1 MPEFRREFLK
11 SKMNKDLDERLV
23 PPGEYRD
30 ALNIEV
36 STSETSDAFA
46 IEASNGNSKITAST
60 VFDGYTNPKCIGAA
74 RDTENNKIYWLVTSD
89 NKDAILE
96 YDADSSVVSPVAVAV
111 KATSDVFKF
120 SKDFLV
126 TGINV
131 IDDLL
136 FFTDDN
142 SEPKKL
148 NINRFKAATNGDFD
162 THTQIY
168 GGNLLEEH
176 VTTIKKY
183 PKSAPNLSI
192 KRTLR
197 DGIVDSTFIDTNGDK
212 FVEADESTTPKAIG
226 SEIVLVLSG
235 QPDYKENDILKIT
248 TTDNSTVYTARV
260 SIKSIDD
267 VSSTSQTIT
276 VILLSTTDEMLS
288 SDKQVWN
295 VELEEG
301 DSFFQDKFPRF
312 AYRWKYND
320 GEYSAFS
327 PFTGVAFIPDDEDF
341 IYNMEEGHNVNMVNN
356 VRKITL
362 NTFDTLPLDV
372 VEVDVLY
379 KESNAANIYLVS
391 TLKNKEKSIT
401 ITSEQIEKTIE
412 SNQSL
417 RPYDNV
423 PRKAKAQEITA
434 GRLMYGNYLQN
445 NTFRDAV
452 KIKLTNTPAEVDR
465 NTPQP
470 SAKSLRTYQVGV
482 VYLDEFGRQSPVFT
496 GTDSSLKLDGTY
508 ADKKNILKA
517 KINSDAPSWATHYKY
532 YIKENSNEYYNVIMD
547 RFYEGEEDNFWL
559 SFPSSERNKLT
570 EDDYLILKKQNG
582 KNVAFDPNE
591 YGFKS
596 KKYKIL
602 DIQNSPPE
610 FIAKKKELIGE
621 LSDTSQLFPN
631 TLVGHPREG
640 FRTFR
645 IAGDKIGVDASEL
658 RDIANNDNF
667 VNQNKFIRI
676 TDITDVRATNYYQIE
691 KVSKVDANED
701 GDFVDA
707 GDYYEFTLA
716 KKFGADVN
724 WVGTKDNRVVDL
736 KLQLFSEEVIIQ
748 NEEFA
753 GRFFV
758 KLKRDDIIAENIF
771 GGPADEFDQV
781 AEAKFKL
788 IDFNDTE
795 AASKTL
801 TSKQA
806 STSGTVTTPFI
817 DDARRSDF
825 AGAGFVIEHDLD
837 KSGNK
842 PTGDLAAGTAAFT
855 VKKANGSFV
864 QTNTIVGPKKGN
876 NRLML
881 RYIDYGDDRAG
892 SDTTAPKER
901 DFTARNDENKR
912 ITGQTDFQFHEML
925 RGQKGLYLSFAGD
938 PNQHRIKIRSIKLS
952 SVRNFNSVRRNASS
966 ANRGIRYDIVL
977 QSPIVWG
984 PLASQTGGT
993 DGGNL
998 RVDGLGAGG
1007 QIFPIRKRLNY
1018 ATIKL
1023 WRKRTNQVQKKTGN
1037 PAVWETEPK
1046 PSITD
1051 LDLYYEAS
1059 DAYAIADHGTEQNLG
1074 NNRNGSKIWYNCFSF
1089 GNGVESDR
1097 VRDDFNGIRIDKGAT
1112 ASATLDEPFAEERRK
1127 SSIIYSGV
1135 FNSTSGVNK
1144 LNQFI
1149 QAEKITKDLNDAYGS
1164 IQKLHSRDNDI
1175 TVLCE
1180 DKVLKVLANK
1190 DAVFEAD
1197 GDSRLVSTNNVLG
1210 QAIPYAGDFGIS
1222 KNPESF
1228 ADFSFRSYFSD
1239 KDRGK
1244 VLRLSIDGL
1253 TDISGKGMGDYFS
1266 DNLSLADTVIGNYN
1280 EDNNSYNITLNN
1292 DTVSFKEAVEG
1303 WPSRKSFIPE
1313 YGISL
1318 NNTYYTFNNGD
1329 LYEHTNDVNKN
1340 TFYGAAQAD
1349 STIDV
1354 LFNENRNAIKKFK
1367 TLNYEGDSGWV
1378 ADEIT
1383 TDQETGADVSFKA
1396 KENKYFAHMKHV
1408 KKHKVT
1414 INIGNSDGGNIIIPD
1429 GQNINILPGATAS
1442 NSFTFIVKPKSGYKF
1457 DSAFTFGSFNTNY
1470 LTTTASGNT
1479 SATINSDGNMVV
1491 ATQLNSFK
1499 MVPENI
1505 ELDLPLVTSGKISTN
1520 AFTLAGTFNKTIQ
1533 NSSVNDIN
1541 GGGTIS
1547 AGAADG
1553 SSWTTS
1559 GTSNTS
1565 TTLMNILVTPH
1576 SNHEFTDDNLPQLI
1590 VTGEINDN
1598 YEITGPTAQ
1607 GTGYT
1612 FKVVG
1617 SRVNKNLTAENIK
1630 LISKP
1635 NKAVSLETN
1644 AIWGADISQ
1653 EDFAKDEEEREIIV
1667 RGSVGAQVLLGASVV
1682 SSTGTDLAINIL
1694 DGNGFATGQKTLT
1707 IGDNGQ
1713 AKAIIKVTAN
1723 GTSGRRNVFILLSE
1737 TTGYVITDEFDN
1749 SDGADDSKVLYTI
1762 PQTLL
1767 VHISGFLLVAASTTP
1782 HSSFGSLPAGPAETT
1797 QFSLTLTNNSVL
1809 GTNPG
1814 SGVQMN
1820 AAAASTSPMRQPA
1833 NTEFPTENNIFS
1845 QQFSLARNNS
1855 GDSDSRVVKVDDLDV
1870 QNDFLKTDG
1879 TNAYDSSTG
1888 NLVLANGSIL
1898 KVIDHRYG
1906 VIGSSG
1912 RGNITIQF
1920 EILKYGT
1927 ADDYVVL
1934 KTQNVLNLS
1943 QNVGGSG
1950 STVSTVTLT
1959 GNPTTYIAADID
1971 ERAGN
1976 VFATKANNDPITFQ
1990 YIVTF
1995 TAAAAGRF
2003 VDEFQVT
2010 YSSLSSNIDTNT
2022 SDAYLLL
2029 ESGSGDKFGRI
2040 REGDTAIANF
2050 KVLADGSISG
2060 GTAASATVAVSL
2072 LN

>member
-11 SKMNKDLDERLV
+11 SKMNKDLDERLI
-23 PPGEYRD
+23 PQGEYRD

-46 IEASNGNSKITAST
+46 IEASNGTKLIKSMPSNY
-60 VFDGYTNPKCIGAA
+60 DEPKCIGAA
-74 RDTENNKIYWLVTSD
+74 RDTENNKIYWFVAC
-89 NKDAILE
+89 NNRDAILE
-96 YDADSSVVSPVAVAV
+96 YDVEADVVSPVAVAV

-120 SKDFLV
+120 NKNFFI
-126 TGINV
+126 TGINI

-136 FFTDDN
+136 FFTDNN
-142 SEPKKL
+142 SEPKKI
-148 NINRFKAATNGDFD
+148 NINRFKAATNGDFEA
-162 THTQIY
+162 HTQIY

-176 VTTIKKY
+176 ITVIKKY
-183 PKSAPNLSI
+183 PKAAPNLVI

-197 DGIVDSTFIDTNGDK
+197 DGIVDATFIDTDGDA
-212 FVEADESTTPKAIG
+212 FVDADESTTPKSIG
-226 SEIVLVLSG
+226 SEISLILTG
-235 QPDYKENDILKIT
+235 QPDYKEDDILKIT
-248 TTDNSTVYTARV
+248 TTDNSNVYTARV
-260 SIKSIDD
+260 VVKSIDD
-267 VSSTSQTIT
+267 VTSISQRVT
-276 VILLSTTDEMLS
+276 VILLSTSEEMIS
-288 SDKQVWN
+288 VDKQLWN

-327 PFTGVAFIPDDEDF
+327 PFTGVAFIPDDENF
-341 IYNMEEGHNVNMVNN
+341 VYNMEEGHNVNMVNN

-362 NTFDTLPLDV
+362 NTFDTLPPDV

-391 TLKNKEKSIT
+391 TLKNKEKSIV

-445 NTFRDAV
+445 NTFRDDV
-452 KIKLTNTPAEVDR
+452 VIKLTVTPTEVDR
-465 NTPQP
+465 NSPQP

-482 VYLDEFGRQSPVFT
+482 VYLDEFGRQSPVFASSK
-496 GTDSSLKLDGTY
+496 GGSLKLDGTY
-508 ADKKNILKA
+508 ADKKNTLKA
-517 KINSDAPSWATHYKY
+517 KINSDAPTWATHYKY

-559 SFPSSERNKLT
+559 SFPSSERNKVT
-570 EDDYLILKKQNG
+570 TDDYLILKKQNG
-582 KNVAFDPNE
+582 KNVAFDPDE
-591 YGFKS
+591 YGVKS
-596 KKYKIL
+596 QKYKIL
-602 DIQNSPPE
+602 DIQDEPPE
-610 FIAKKKELIGE
+610 FIAKKKELLGE
-621 LSDTSQLFPN
+621 LADSSRLFPD

-645 IAGDKIGVDASEL
+645 VAGDKIGVDDSEL

-667 VNQNKFIRI
+667 INQNKFIRI

-691 KVSKVDANED
+691 KVLKVDANDD
-701 GDFVDA
+701 GDFKDS

-724 WVGTKDNRVVDL
+724 WVGTKDNRVTGL
-736 KLQLFSEEVIIQ
+736 KLQLFSEETIIQ
-748 NEEFA
+748 NEEFS

-758 KLKRDDIIAENIF
+758 KLKRDNIIAENIF
-771 GGPADEFDQV
+771 GGPTDEFDQV
-781 AEAKFKL
+781 GEAKFKL
-788 IDFNDTE
+788 FDFNDSKGAT
-795 AASKTL
+795 KTL
-801 TSKQA
+801 TAKQRGL
-806 STSGTVTTPFI
+806 STIYI

-837 KSGNK
+837 KDGNK
-842 PTGDLAAGTAAFT
+842 PTGDLASGTTAFT
-855 VKKANGSFV
+855 VNNANGSV
-864 QTNTIVGPKKGN
+864 VLENNIVGPKKGN

-881 RYIDYGDDRAG
+881 RYIDYGDDRKN

-912 ITGQTDFQFHEML
+912 ITGQSDFQFHEML

-938 PNQHRIKIRSIKLS
+938 PDQHRIRIKNVFITA
-952 SVRNFNSVRRNASS
+952 VRNFNSTRRHSSS
-966 ANRGIRYDIVL
+966 ANRGIRYDIL
-977 QSPIVWG
+977 LEKPIPWG

-998 RVDGLGAGG
+998 RVDGLGTS
-1007 QIFPIRKRLNY
+1007 QVFPIRKRLNY

-1046 PSITD
+1046 PSIVD
-1051 LDLYYEAS
+1051 LDLYHEAS
-1059 DAYAIADHGTEQNLG
+1059 DAYPIADHGTEQALG

-1112 ASATLDEPFAEERRK
+1112 ASTTLDEPFAEERRK
-1127 SSIIYSGV
+1127 TSITYSGL

-1149 QAEKITKDLNDAYGS
+1149 QAENITKEINDAYGS
-1164 IQKLHSRDNDI
+1164 IQKLHARDNDL

-1197 GDSRLVSTNNVLG
+1197 GDARLVSTNNVLG

-1228 ADFSFRSYFSD
+1228 ADFSYRSYFSD

-1253 TDISGKGMGDYFS
+1253 TDISNKGMGDYFS
-1266 DNLSLADTVIGNYN
+1266 DHLAEADTSVIGSYDENT
-1280 EDNNSYNITLNN
+1280 NSYNLTWSNACHS
-1292 DTVSFKEAVEG
+1292 DTISFKEAVDG
-1303 WPSRKSFIPE
+1303 WPSRKSFHPD

-1318 NNTYYTFNNGD
+1318 DNTYYTFKNGD
-1329 LYEHTNDVNKN
+1329 LHKHTHEVNKN
-1340 TFYGAAQAD
+1340 TFHGAAQAD
-1349 STIDV
+1349 STIDII
-1354 LFNENRNAIKKFK
+1354 FNENRNAIKKFK

-1383 TDQETGADVSFKA
+1383 TDQETGADVTFKA

-1414 INIGNSDGGNIIIPD
+1414 VTVDNSDD
-1429 GQNINILPGATAS
+1429 GPVDIGVGTVSFKITPGTTAT
-1442 NSFTFIVKPKSGYKF
+1442 NTYTFIAKPKSGTTF
-1457 DSAFTFGSFNTNY
+1457 DSVFTFGSYNTTY
-1470 LTTTASGNT
+1470 LSSSDT
-1479 SATINSDGNMVV
+1479 SASINSDGNMVI
-1491 ATQLNSFK
+1491 TTKLNSFK
-1499 MVPENI
+1499 MPPENI
-1505 ELDLPLVTSGKISTN
+1505 DLTLPIVTSGKTSN
-1520 AFTLAGTFNKTIQ
+1520 SSFTLAGTFNKSVE
-1533 NSSVNDIN
+1533 NSSINDIN
-1541 GGGTIS
+1541 SGGLIS
-1547 AGAADG
+1547 ASATDG

-1559 GTSNTS
+1559 GSSNTS
-1565 TTLMNILVTPH
+1565 VTLLDVLVTPH

-1590 VTGEINDN
+1590 VTGDIEDN
-1598 YEITGPTAQ
+1598 YEVTGPTAQ

-1644 AIWGADISQ
+1644 AIFAAEISQ

-1694 DGNGFATGQKTLT
+1694 DGNGFSTGQKTLT
-1707 IGDNGQ
+1707 VGDNGQ

-1723 GTSGRRNVFILLSE
+1723 STSARRNVFILLSE
-1737 TTGYVITDEFDN
+1737 ATGYVITDEFDN
-1749 SDGADDSKVLYTI
+1749 SDGTDDSKVLFTI

-1767 VHISGFLLVAASTTP
+1767 VHISGFLIVSESTFP
-1782 HSSFGSLPAGPAETT
+1782 HNTFSSLPAGPNNSI
-1797 QFSLTLTNNSVL
+1797 QFQAQLTNDSVL

-1814 SGVQMN
+1814 TSVQMN
-1820 AAAASTSPMRQPA
+1820 AAQASTSLMRMPA
-1833 NTEFPTENNIFS
+1833 NTEFPTENNRFSQIFS
-1845 QQFSLARNNS
+1845 VARHNAADNQSLI
-1855 GDSDSRVVKVDDLDV
+1855 VKVDDLDV
-1870 QNDFLKTDG
+1870 ENDFLKTDG

-1898 KVIDHRYG
+1898 KVVDHRFG
-1906 VIGSSG
+1906 IIGTGG
-1912 RGNITIQF
+1912 RGNITVQF
-1920 EILKYGT
+1920 DILKYGT

-1934 KTQNVLNLS
+1934 KTQNVLELS

-1950 STVSTVTLT
+1950 STVSTTTLT
-1959 GNPTTYIAADID
+1959 GAGSYINSDID
-1971 ERAGN
+1971 ERAGG
-1976 VFATKANNDPITFQ
+1976 VFATLADNGALEFQ
-1990 YIVTF
+1990 YTVTF
-1995 TAAAAGRF
+1995 LAAAAGKF
-2003 VDEFQVT
+2003 VDEFQVA
-2010 YSSLSSNIDTNT
+2010 YSSLSANIDNNT
-2022 SDAYLLL
+2022 SDTYLVLD
-2029 ESGSGDKFGRI
+2029 SGSGDKFGRI
-2040 REGDTAIANF
+2040 REGDTATANF
-2050 KVLADGSISG
+2050 KVLANGAITG
-2060 GTAASATVAVSL
+2060 GTAVSATVTVSL

>member
-1 MPEFRREFLK
+1 
-11 SKMNKDLDERLV
+11 
-23 PPGEYRD
+23 
-30 ALNIEV
+30 
-36 STSETSDAFA
+36 
-46 IEASNGNSKITAST
+46 
-60 VFDGYTNPKCIGAA
+60 
-74 RDTENNKIYWLVTSD
+74 
-89 NKDAILE
+89 
-96 YDADSSVVSPVAVAV
+96 
-111 KATSDVFKF
+111 
-120 SKDFLV
+120 
-126 TGINV
+126 
-131 IDDLL
+131 
-136 FFTDDN
+136 
-142 SEPKKL
+142 
-148 NINRFKAATNGDFD
+148 
-162 THTQIY
+162 
-168 GGNLLEEH
+168 
-176 VTTIKKY
+176 
-183 PKSAPNLSI
+183 
-192 KRTLR
+192 
-197 DGIVDSTFIDTNGDK
+197 
-212 FVEADESTTPKAIG
+212 
-226 SEIVLVLSG
+226 
-235 QPDYKENDILKIT
+235 
-248 TTDNSTVYTARV
+248 
-260 SIKSIDD
+260 
-267 VSSTSQTIT
+267 
-276 VILLSTTDEMLS
+276 
-288 SDKQVWN
+288 
-295 VELEEG
+295 
-301 DSFFQDKFPRF
+301 
-312 AYRWKYND
+312 
-320 GEYSAFS
+320 
-327 PFTGVAFIPDDEDF
+327 
-341 IYNMEEGHNVNMVNN
+341 
-356 VRKITL
+356 
-362 NTFDTLPLDV
+362 
-372 VEVDVLY
+372 
-379 KESNAANIYLVS
+379 
-391 TLKNKEKSIT
+391 
-401 ITSEQIEKTIE
+401 
-412 SNQSL
+412 
-417 RPYDNV
+417 
-423 PRKAKAQEITA
+423 
-434 GRLMYGNYLQN
+434 MYGNYLQN

-452 KIKLTNTPAEVDR
+452 KIKLTNSPTEVDR
-465 NTPQP
+465 NSPQP

-496 GTDSSLKLDGTY
+496 NSGSSLKLDGTY
-508 ADKKNILKA
+508 SDKKNTLKA
-517 KINSDAPSWATHYKY
+517 KVNSDAPTWATHYKY

-559 SFPSSERNKLT
+559 SFPSSERNKIT

-582 KNVAFDPNE
+582 KNVAFDPDE
-591 YGFKS
+591 YGVKS

-602 DIQNSPPE
+602 DIQVSPPE

-621 LSDTSQLFPN
+621 LSDTNQLFPN

-645 IAGDKIGVDASEL
+645 IAGDKIGVDDSEL
-658 RDIANNDNF
+658 RDLASNDNF
-667 VNQNKFIRI
+667 FNQNKFIRI

-691 KVSKVDANED
+691 KVTKFDNGGGS
-701 GDFVDA
+701 DFNDSD
-707 GDYYEFTLA
+707 DYYEFTLV

-724 WVGTKDNRVVDL
+724 WIGTKDNRTAGL
-736 KLQLFSEEVIIQ
+736 KIQLFSEEIIIQ
-748 NEEFA
+748 NEEFS

-758 KLKRDDIIAENIF
+758 KLKRDDVVAENIF
-771 GGPADEFDQV
+771 GGPSDEFDQV

-788 IDFNDTE
+788 FDFNDSK

-806 STSGTVTTPFI
+806 GTNVLYT

-837 KSGNK
+837 LSGNK

-855 VKKANGSFV
+855 VKGANGKFV
-864 QTNTIVGPKKGN
+864 EENTVVGPKKGN
-876 NRLML
+876 NRLTL
-881 RYIDYGDDRAG
+881 RYIDYGDDRKN

-901 DFTARNDENKR
+901 DFTARDDENKR

-925 RGQKGLYLSFAGD
+925 RGEKGLYLSFAGD
-938 PNQHRIKIRSIKLS
+938 PNQHKIRVRSVKLT
-952 SVRNFNSVRRNASS
+952 SVRNFNSTRRHASS

-977 QSPIVWG
+977 ESPIVWG
-984 PLASQTGGT
+984 PLAVQTGGT

-998 RVDGLGAGG
+998 RVDGLGSG
-1007 QIFPIRKRLNY
+1007 QVFPIRKRLNY
-1018 ATIKL
+1018 ASIKL
-1023 WRKRTNQVQKKTGN
+1023 WRKRTNHVQKKTGN

-1059 DAYAIADHGTEQNLG
+1059 DAYPIADHGTEQALG
-1074 NNRNGSKIWYNCFSF
+1074 NNRNGSRIWYNCFSF

-1097 VRDDFNGIRIDKGAT
+1097 VRDDFNGIRVDKGAT

-1127 SSIIYSGV
+1127 TSIIYSGV
-1135 FNSTSGVNK
+1135 FNSTGGVNK

-1149 QAEKITKDLNDAYGS
+1149 QAEKITKDINDAYGS
-1164 IQKLHSRDNDI
+1164 IQKLHARDNDI

-1210 QAIPYAGDFGIS
+1210 QAVPYAGEFGIS

-1266 DNLSLADTVIGNYN
+1266 DNLSLADTVIGSYN
-1280 EDNNSYNITLNN
+1280 EDNSSYNITLNN

-1303 WPSRKSFIPE
+1303 WPSRKSYIPE

-1318 NNTYYTFNNGD
+1318 NNTYYTFSNGD

-1354 LFNENRNAIKKFK
+1354 IFNENRNAIKKFK

-1457 DSAFTFGSFNTNY
+1457 DSAFTFGTFSSNY
-1470 LTTTASGNT
+1470 LATTGSGNT
-1479 SATINSDGNMVV
+1479 SASINSDGNMVV
-1491 ATQLNSFK
+1491 ATKLNSFK
-1499 MVPENI
+1499 MPPENI

-1520 AFTLAGTFNKTIQ
+1520 AFTLAGTFNKTIS

-1547 AGAADG
+1547 ATAADG

-1565 TTLMNILVTPH
+1565 STLLNILVTPH

-1590 VTGEINDN
+1590 ITGEIEDN
-1598 YEITGPTAQ
+1598 YEVTGPTAQ

-1617 SRVNKNLTAENIK
+1617 SRVNKNLTEENIK

-1635 NKAVSLETN
+1635 NKAVSLDTN
-1644 AIWGADISQ
+1644 AIFAAEISQ

-1667 RGSVGAQVLLGASVV
+1667 RGSVGAKVLLGASIV

-1707 IGDNGQ
+1707 VGDNGE
-1713 AKAIIKVTAN
+1713 AKAIIKVTSNAT
-1723 GTSGRRNVFILLSE
+1723 GARRNVFILLSE
-1737 TTGYVITDEFDN
+1737 ATGYVITDEFDN
-1749 SDGADDSKVLYTI
+1749 SDGVDDAKVLYTI

-1767 VHISGFLLVAASTTP
+1767 VHISGFLIVSESTFP
-1782 HSSFGSLPAGPAETT
+1782 HNTFGSLPAGPNNSI
-1797 QFSLTLTNNSVL
+1797 QFQAQLTNDSVL

-1814 SGVQMN
+1814 TSVQMN
-1820 AAAASTSPMRQPA
+1820 TAQASASLMRMPA
-1833 NTEFPTENNIFS
+1833 NTEFPTENNRFS
-1845 QQFSLARNNS
+1845 QIFSLARHNAA
-1855 GDSDSRVVKVDDLDV
+1855 DSQSLIVKVDDLDV
-1870 QNDFLKTDG
+1870 ENDFLKTDG

-1898 KVIDHRYG
+1898 KVVDHRFG
-1906 VIGSSG
+1906 AIGTGG
-1912 RGNITIQF
+1912 RGNITVQF

-1934 KTQNVLNLS
+1934 KTQNVLELS

-1950 STVSTVTLT
+1950 ATVSTVTLT
-1959 GNPTTYIAADID
+1959 GSPTTYIAADID

-1976 VFATKANNDPITFQ
+1976 IFATKADNDPITFQ

-2003 VDEFQVT
+2003 IDEFQVS
-2010 YSSLSSNIDTNT
+2010 YSSLSANIDNNT
-2022 SDAYLLL
+2022 SDTLLLL

-2050 KVLADGSISG
+2050 KVLANGSITG